1 MVHQLMYHAYS
12 ELQPRYQARPASFTT
27 RPPGQA
33 NDRYSRMAKSKKPA
47 KPAAKKP
54 APSFMPKPKS
64 TKKDGLGSYR
74 Q

>member
-1 MVHQLMYHAYS
+1 M
-12 ELQPRYQARPASFTT
+12 P
-27 RPPGQA
+27 
-33 NDRYSRMAKSKKPA
+33 KKKPA
-47 KPAAKKP
+47 KPAKKP

>member
-1 MVHQLMYHAYS
+1 MS
-12 ELQPRYQARPASFTT
+12 
-27 RPPGQA
+27 
-33 NDRYSRMAKSKKPA
+33 KKKPA
-47 KPAAKKP
+47 KPAKKP